1 MSKVERPT
9 INISPQPKQMEFLES
24 DSDIVIFGGAAG
36 GGKSWSILCE
46 PFHDIG
52 NPQFGAVIFRRTYP
66 QIMQQGGLWDISEE
80 IYPSV
85 GARPNRGDCSWIFP
99 SKSTVSFRHMENE
112 DDRYKY
118 DGAQIP
124 LIEFDQLESFTAKQ
138 FFYMMSRNRSM
149 SGAKSRMRAS
159 ANPQPGW
166 LADFLQWWWDEKT
179 GYAIPER
186 SGKKRWF
193 VRIGDAIKWSDS
205 KSSLIK
211 KYPKSMPKSVEFI
224 LSKLQDNQILMD
236 KDPSYLASLMALPLV
251 DRERLLGGNW
261 KIAIAGNIFRRE
273 WWKFCDR
280 PPSEITDTVRFWDCA
295 ATEPK
300 EGKDPDW
307 TAGVKMAKD
316 KQGNAYVLDV
326 QHFRGTPLTVERR
339 IVATAELDSTLIRI
353 RMEQEG
359 GSSGKSMI
367 DYWQRSMLFG
377 YDFAGVP
384 SLKKKVMRWAP
395 LSAACEQGR
404 VYLVRAH
411 WNQDFIDELEGCKGE
426 EEKNDQAD
434 AASGAMNELAVG
446 TGAFGSASEMGI
458 GRVNLSSDDAI
469 TFSNID
475 KNFF

>member
-1 MSKVERPT
+1 
-9 INISPQPKQMEFLES
+9 
-24 DSDIVIFGGAAG
+24 
-36 GGKSWSILCE
+36 
-46 PFHDIG
+46 
-52 NPQFGAVIFRRTYP
+52 
-66 QIMQQGGLWDISEE
+66 
-80 IYPSV
+80 
-85 GARPNRGDCSWIFP
+85 
-99 SKSTVSFRHMENE
+99 
-112 DDRYKY
+112 
-118 DGAQIP
+118 
-124 LIEFDQLESFTAKQ
+124 
-138 FFYMMSRNRSM
+138 
-149 SGAKSRMRAS
+149 
-159 ANPQPGW
+159 
-166 LADFLQWWWDEKT
+166 
-179 GYAIPER
+179 
-186 SGKKRWF
+186 
-193 VRIGDAIKWSDS
+193 
-205 KSSLIK
+205 
-211 KYPKSMPKSVEFI
+211 
-224 LSKLQDNQILMD
+224 
-236 KDPSYLASLMALPLV
+236 
-251 DRERLLGGNW
+251 
-261 KIAIAGNIFRRE
+261 
-273 WWKFCDR
+273 
-280 PPSEITDTVRFWDCA
+280 
-295 ATEPK
+295 
-300 EGKDPDW
+300 
-307 TAGVKMAKD
+307 MAKD